1 MKRFLIYSILILSI
15 SYSLLE
21 DNCNELM
28 LEYLKNFNPMNFSN
42 PVVSS
47 GTGYNDFGKYDL
59 CVENNF
65 SYYLYQISFEIP
77 TDKLVPSFSAFIGLC
92 IPEICYNEK
101 IFENWKELAESYLKL
116 PKDNMTVIKT
126 FEENNKYSKL
136 NFSSII
142 ILIVICFF
150 VLFSSGCVKLIV
162 NWCLGESNDI
172 IEEEESQRLSNNVI
186 KNEINSSVMDE
197 NNNNSIEINRISVPI
212 EQIKNKIN
220 KRKNG
225 ILNNLFDVNDN
236 YQRMFDLPKDKKL
249 KAVYGIKTFSMIFI
263 MFLSMIMTF
272 TTYPLPIRNPEGT
285 LEYIRSFFW
294 QLFFNNTFCYD
305 IYFFISAFYLSY
317 KLSNKNK
324 EETRFSY
331 YCFKIFHKLLRW
343 YPVYIIIF
351 AIYYKYFIYTL
362 DGPISGHLFNNE
374 IESCQ
379 EYFPI
384 ILTIL
389 QDLTFG
395 IFNGSKLNQNYLC
408 YNWSWFSACLI
419 HFYIVGCFLMYIYNK
434 KPKAFYIC
442 CYTLLVICTGL
453 EIFIFINKDY
463 GITYYELHLK
473 NNNQYFELYYSKVYM
488 RISTYL
494 IGLICG
500 IYYAEKIKDENSS
513 ITNLKDNSFL
523 KLTFYCS
530 GLLIDLLIIFI
541 GYFAYSSEYSIMLNK
556 INLFI
561 RVIYNVL
568 SRKIFVL
575 GFFFLMLPLL
585 QNCYYYFGGFVND
598 DCYAFLNKILFTSYL
613 INPLLIRFILLNARY
628 QLYFDGWYILFYGA
642 AAVTLS
648 FICGFIFTLLFEI
661 PMDNTKKY
669 LFSNEEKKYSKLS
682 ESV

>member
-1 MKRFLIYSILILSI
+1 MKVFLLFITLFIIYS
-15 SYSLLE
+15 
-21 DNCNELM
+21 NCDEECNQLM
-28 LEYLKNFNPMNFSN
+28 LDYLRNFNPMNFSN

-59 CVENNF
+59 CIENNF
-65 SYYLYQISFEIP
+65 SYYLYQINFEVP
-77 TDKLVPSFSAFIGLC
+77 TDKLVPSFHAFIGLC
-92 IPEICYNEK
+92 IPQICYNET
-101 IFENWKELAESYLKL
+101 IFEYWKELAESYLKL

-126 FEENNKYSKL
+126 VEENNKYTKL
-136 NFSSII
+136 NSSSVF
-142 ILIVICFF
+142 ILIIICFF
-150 VLFSSGCVKLIV
+150 LLFSTGFVKFFI
-162 NWCLGESNDI
+162 NWCNGESDNI
-172 IEEEESQRLSNNVI
+172 IEEESQRLSNNNEI

-197 NNNNSIEINRISVPI
+197 KINNSIEINRISVPI
-212 EQIKNKIN
+212 EQIKIEKS
-220 KRKNG
+220 KKKG

-236 YQRMFDLPKDKKL
+236 YQRMFDLPKDKNL
-249 KAVYGIKTFSMIFI
+249 KAIYGIKTFSMIII
-263 MFLSMIMTF
+263 MYLSMIMTF

-379 EYFPI
+379 EHFPI
-384 ILTIL
+384 IMTLL

-395 IFNGSKLNQNYLC
+395 LFNGSKLNQNYLC
-408 YNWSWFSACLI
+408 YNWTWFSACLI
-419 HFYIVGCFLMYIYNK
+419 HFYIIGCFLMYLYK
-434 KPKAFYIC
+434 KNHKIFYIC
-442 CYTLLVICTGL
+442 CSILFTICTIL
-453 EIFIFINKDY
+453 EIIIFINKDY

-473 NNNQYFELYYSKVYM
+473 NYNQYFEFYYSKAYM
-488 RISTYL
+488 RISIYL

-500 IYYAEKIKDENSS
+500 IYYSDKIKDENSS
-513 ITNLKDNSFL
+513 LSKLKDNSFL
-523 KLTFYCS
+523 KLTFYCT

-541 GYFAYSSEYSIMLNK
+541 CYFAYSSENNIMLNK
-556 INLFI
+556 INLFV
-561 RVIYNVL
+561 RVIYNVF

-575 GFFFLMLPLL
+575 GFFFFMLPLL

-628 QLYFDGWYILFYGA
+628 QLYFDGWYILFYGTS
-642 AAVTLS
+642 AVTLS
-648 FICGFIFTLLFEI
+648 FIFGFIFTLLFEI

-669 LFSNEEKKYSKLS
+669 LFDQNEQKRYSKLS
-682 ESV
+682 ETV